1 MPTKHQSKTPVFQV
15 EFCMSLPL
23 GSPVSG
29 LATKIFFDAS
39 ITEISAI
46 FLFICV
52 IPKLHDEYNVYQT

>member
-1 MPTKHQSKTPVFQV
+1 
-15 EFCMSLPL
+15 MSLPL

-52 IPKLHDEYNVYQT
+52 IPKLHDEYNVYQTWYTDFYSSIKSFNGRGN